1 MTAIYNMAKLDFYT
15 TKSQNSMYLSLAM
28 VLGLFAL
35 MGTSFTVLSI
45 TAAWF
50 TALLSVNIFTIQE
63 KNDLDRLYAS
73 LSLRLEHMVAGRY
86 LFLYA
91 GYFAALLLSI
101 LIGGASA
108 PWHQTPVRPEEIM
121 TALCVS
127 LLAFTLIAGV
137 QLPVYFRLGYSR
149 AKIWCLVP
157 FLAVMLVVVLPAF
170 SQRVLAAV
178 TVISRHHTFLWAG
191 CLAASLLILTVSLW
205 ASIICCRQRQ

>member
-1 MTAIYNMAKLDFYT
+1 
-15 TKSQNSMYLSLAM
+15 
-28 VLGLFAL
+28 
-35 MGTSFTVLSI
+35 
-45 TAAWF
+45 
-50 TALLSVNIFTIQE
+50 
-63 KNDLDRLYAS
+63 
-73 LSLRLEHMVAGRY
+73 
-86 LFLYA
+86 
-91 GYFAALLLSI
+91 
-101 LIGGASA
+101 
-108 PWHQTPVRPEEIM
+108 M

-205 ASIICCRQRQ
+205 ASIICCRQRR